1 MSLADYA
8 AQHGL
13 HRVGA
18 RPRLLRYLKQ
28 TWDRRDFAIAM
39 ARFRIQASQERNRL
53 GMLWLVLQ
61 PSLNALIYGLIFGIL
76 QGDANR
82 PPDYAAF
89 VVIGVF
95 LFDFF
100 SKSLSNGA
108 KSITGNRALVQS
120 LAFPRLTLPLAVV
133 LENFMAL
140 VPMLGVMG
148 LALVVMG
155 HLPAWEWLL
164 MAPLLALYSLF
175 NAGIAMIAARLTVHV
190 RDLTQILPFV
200 NRILFYTSG
209 VLFAV
214 DRIFAAHPWVVRL
227 YDFHPLYQVLQIA
240 RGLLMNEGHYS
251 LHYWAYFGLWSALMF
266 VVGLLFFWVA
276 EERYGRD

>member
-18 RPRLLRYLKQ
+18 RPRLLSYLKQ
-28 TWDRRDFAIAM
+28 AWDRRDFPLAM
-39 ARFRIQASQERNRL
+39 ARFRIQASQQRNRL

-61 PSLNALIYGLIFGIL
+61 PSLNALVYGVIFYWL
-76 QGDANR
+76 QTGGNR
-82 PPDYAAF
+82 PPDYPAYI
-89 VVIGVF
+89 VIGVF

-120 LAFPRLTLPLAVV
+120 LAFPRITLPIAVV

-140 VPMLGVMG
+140 MPMLGVMA
-148 LALVVMG
+148 LALVLLG
-155 HLPAWEWLL
+155 HPPAWDWLL
-164 MAPLLALYSLF
+164 MVPLLALYTLF
-175 NAGIAMIAARLTVHV
+175 NCGVAMIAARLTVHV

-214 DRIFAAHPWVVRL
+214 DRIFSSHPWVVQV

-240 RGLLMNEGHYS
+240 RGLLMNAGHYS
-251 LHYWAYFGLWSALMF
+251 LHYWAYFALWSVLVF

>member
-8 AQHGL
+8 DQHGL

-18 RPRLLRYLKQ
+18 RPRLWSYLKQ
-28 TWDRRDFAIAM
+28 SWDRRDFPIAM

-53 GMLWLVLQ
+53 GLLWLVLQ
-61 PSLNALIYGLIFGIL
+61 PSLNAVVYGLIFGLL
-76 QGDANR
+76 QTAANR

-95 LFDFF
+95 LFEFF

-120 LAFPRLTLPLAVV
+120 LAFPRLTLPVAVV

-140 VPMLGVMG
+140 VPMLGVMV
-148 LALVVMG
+148 LALLVLG
-155 HLPAWEWLL
+155 HPPAWDWLL
-164 MAPLLALYSLF
+164 MVPLLALYTLF
-175 NAGIAMIAARLTVHV
+175 NTGVAMIAARLTVHV

-214 DRIFAAHPWVVRL
+214 DRILRDHPWAVAL

-240 RGLLMNEGHYS
+240 RGLLMNQGHYEPQ
-251 LHYWAYFGLWSALMF
+251 YWIFFGLWSVVVF

>member
-18 RPRLLRYLKQ
+18 RPNLWRYLKQ

-190 RDLTQILPFV
+190 RDLTQILPFI

-214 DRIFAAHPWVVRL
+214 DRIFRAHPWAIEL

-240 RGLLMNEGHYS
+240 RGLLMGGSYE
-251 LHYWAYFGLWSALMF
+251 LHYWLYFAIWSVVMF
-266 VVGLLFFWVA
+266 VAGLLFFWVA

>member
-1 MSLADYA
+1 MSLAEYA

-18 RPRLLRYLKQ
+18 RPPLLRYLKQ
-28 TWDRRDFAIAM
+28 AWDRRDFAIAM

-61 PSLNALIYGLIFGIL
+61 PSLNALIYGLIFGVL
-76 QGDANR
+76 QGANNR
-82 PPDYAAF
+82 PPDYAAY

-95 LFDFF
+95 LFEFF

-120 LAFPRLTLPLAVV
+120 LAFPRLTLPIAVV

-148 LALVVMG
+148 LALVVLG
-155 HLPAWEWLL
+155 HVPAWDWLL
-164 MAPLLALYSLF
+164 MAPLLALYTLF
-175 NAGIAMIAARLTVHV
+175 NTGVAMIAARLTVHV

-214 DRIFAAHPWVVRL
+214 DRIFREHPWAVEL

-240 RGLLMNEGHYS
+240 RGLLMNEGHYE
-251 LHYWAYFGLWSALMF
+251 LQYWLYFALWSALVF

>member
-18 RPRLLRYLKQ
+18 RPNLWRYLKQ
-28 TWDRRDFAIAM
+28 TWDGRDFAIAM

-61 PSLNALIYGLIFGIL
+61 PTLNALIYGLIFGVL
-76 QGDANR
+76 QGDAK

-120 LAFPRLTLPLAVV
+120 LAFPRLTLPIAVV
-133 LENFMAL
+133 LENFMTL

-148 LALVVMG
+148 LALVVLG
-155 HLPAWEWLL
+155 HPPAWEWLL
-164 MAPLLALYSLF
+164 MVPLLALYSLF

-190 RDLTQILPFV
+190 RDLTQILPFI

-214 DRIFAAHPWVVRL
+214 DRILRGHPWAIEL
-227 YDFHPLYQVLQIA
+227 YDYHPLYQVLQIA
-240 RGLLMNEGHYS
+240 RGLLMNQGTYEPR
-251 LHYWAYFGLWSALMF
+251 YWLFFAIWSVLVF
-266 VVGLLFFWVA
+266 VAGLLFFWVA